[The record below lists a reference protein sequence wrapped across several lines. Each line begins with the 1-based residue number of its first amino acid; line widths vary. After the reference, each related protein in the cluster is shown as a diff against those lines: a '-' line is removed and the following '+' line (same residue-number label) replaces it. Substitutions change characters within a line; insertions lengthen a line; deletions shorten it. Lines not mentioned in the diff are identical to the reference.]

1 MKRNK
6 KRILLVSLCILLV
19 LAGAGVYAAT
29 NYGSESDPLITRS
42 YLDAVVQP
50 KLENE
55 FDAALDKAE
64 TALMETVPGEFTE
77 LQLSG
82 GQTVLCAAGGE
93 LILRSGSA
101 KTAGALADTT
111 AGAEVTAGSSA
122 AANHLY
128 LAAEADSGLTAASG
142 GAVVLVSGT
151 YSVQ

>member
-1 MKRNK
+1 MKANK
-6 KRILLVSLCILLV
+6 KRILVIALCILLV

-55 FDAALDKAE
+55 FDAALEKAE
-64 TALMETVPGEFTE
+64 NALMETVPGEFTE
-77 LQLSG
+77 LQLRG

-93 LILRSGSA
+93 LILRSGGA
-101 KTAGALADTT
+101 KTEGSLSDTT
-111 AGAEVTAGSSA
+111 AGTAVTGGSSA

-128 LAAEADSGLTAASG
+128 LAAEADSGFTASSS
-142 GAVVLVSGT
+142 GAVVLVSGSYT
-151 YSVQ
+151 LQ